1 MPYDLAEERVLPVL
15 ESFDPRRSSNAR
27 AAWDWL
33 TASGDVPDTTLR
45 DLEYFLW
52 YQLPAK
58 FLTTE
63 DHHRAVALALA
74 QLLGELGY
82 EDAAGVCR
90 SPVTMH
96 VLAEWER
103 NRSAGY
109 RALNRAL
116 AESGV
121 EPPDTDLF
129 AWGGIMSQ
137 VEASAYHTAAE
148 VLEDAMRDG
157 AFTPGTHGWKQTQ
170 AAVMRR
176 FLTTPIDALGGRIPL
191 AAVHE
196 EREQLWADPPRRPL
210 RQAFL
215 HDVRDRI
222 QSLRAAPPAVAEHMP
237 ALVRILEIAGKAPT
251 LTQAGYLPPG
261 IVRELV
267 NEFGWWDWPGSP
279 RSEADIYQ
287 MAILMEFAGAAT
299 LIKRTRTGLR
309 LTTGGKRAL
318 SDPANLW
325 AQTVRALAAG
335 DGFTSAIRELLLVRL
350 LRNPGERR
358 QVEEDLLPVLAE
370 SGWKP
375 TSGAELTRE
384 MVSHELWEAT
394 RPMDLLGIIDP
405 GTWPDRDH
413 LRLTEFGTVAAE
425 AILWHRATGPQQSLA

>member
-1 MPYDLAEERVLPVL
+1 
-15 ESFDPRRSSNAR
+15 
-27 AAWDWL
+27 
-33 TASGDVPDTTLR
+33 
-45 DLEYFLW
+45 
-52 YQLPAK
+52 
-58 FLTTE
+58 
-63 DHHRAVALALA
+63 
-74 QLLGELGY
+74 
-82 EDAAGVCR
+82 
-90 SPVTMH
+90 MH

-116 AESGV
+116 DESGV
-121 EPPDTDLF
+121 QPPDTDLL
-129 AWGGIMSQ
+129 AWGSVMSAA
-137 VEASAYHTAAE
+137 EASAFHTAAE

-157 AFTPGTHGWKQTQ
+157 AFTPGTHGWKQAQ

-176 FLTTPIDALGGRIPL
+176 FLTTPHDALGGHTPL

-215 HDVRDRI
+215 HNVRDRI
-222 QSLRAAPPAVAEHMP
+222 RSLPAVPPAVAEHMP
-237 ALVRILEIAGKAPT
+237 ALVRILEIARQAPT

-267 NEFGWWDWPGSP
+267 NEFGSWHLPGAP
-279 RSEADIYQ
+279 RTEADVYQ
-287 MAILMEFAGAAT
+287 METLMEFAKAAA
-299 LIKRTRTGLR
+299 IIRRTRTSLR
-309 LTTGGKRAL
+309 LTAAGKQAL
-318 SDPANLW
+318 SDPANLR

-335 DGFTSAIRELLLVRL
+335 EGFTSAIRELLLVRL

-394 RPMDLLGIIDP
+394 RPMDLLGILDA
-405 GTWPDRDH
+405 GKWPDRSH

-425 AILWHRATGPQQSLA
+425 AILWHRATGPQRSIG